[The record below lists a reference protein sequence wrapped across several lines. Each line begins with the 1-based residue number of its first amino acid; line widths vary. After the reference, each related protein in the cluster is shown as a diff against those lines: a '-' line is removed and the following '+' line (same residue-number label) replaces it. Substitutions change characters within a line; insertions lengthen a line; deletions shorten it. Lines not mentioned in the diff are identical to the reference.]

1 MSTQR
6 MLGVMSLA
14 CALALAGCDEELEEH
29 VDGGEEPMELDDAG
43 KPRPDAGQPADP
55 SDAAVSDGGVPVQDA
70 AADAAMNDASPVQ
83 DGALSQDASTDGS
96 TQHSDAGS
104 QNSDAGAP
112 NADGGASQPPQSTGA
127 HFFLPTQEPENT
139 SAPTVEVDAAGNV
152 HSVYPAYAGGDA
164 FYSFCASDGSCTG
177 SESAKVVHF
186 QVDASVSNTMLALT
200 KDGKPRVLFA
210 TYQQVYWGECDA
222 NCGERSSWTFAS
234 ILNHGSKR
242 QVTGEALALDAQG
255 RPRFLMHTY
264 RALFGI
270 GQQAPEEIYAQCDA
284 SCDKPESWRYDVV
297 APEIWDGS
305 HLRFDAQGRA
315 HVATTVVPFEGN
327 APKDPVTA
335 YLRCDAADCGAND
348 AFRGIGFVPPYESRV
363 DAVTMLPA
371 VSLALTKAGEP
382 RVALIG
388 KSAAGKKQLIYFACT
403 GDCKTLAGWKGT
415 ELTSHDAIGSGLDLA
430 LDANDHPRLAY
441 TFNYNI
447 LYRYCDEANCATDEA
462 KWDDGLVEAS
472 SNIPPD
478 HIFLWENCTIGA
490 WFLHDPSIALTR
502 DGKLR
507 VGYQARDLS
516 GGFTRPDPTKP
527 GCVPGLDMTFARMA
541 IMK

>member
-1 MSTQR
+1 MQR
-6 MLGVMSLA
+6 MLGVVSLA
-14 CALALAGCDEELEEH
+14 CALALAGCDEELEEQ
-29 VDGGEEPMELDDAG
+29 VDGGDEPMELEDGGSPA
-43 KPRPDAGQPADP
+43 PRPDPGKPDDQN
-55 SDAAVSDGGVPVQDA
+55 DAAARDAGASVQDGGTHSDGGGP
-70 AADAAMNDASPVQ
+70 NDAGVSDAGNAP
-83 DGALSQDASTDGS
+83 DGALNQDG
-96 TQHSDAGS
+96 GMP
-104 QNSDAGAP
+104 SDAGAP
-112 NADGGASQPPQSTGA
+112 GDGGASQPPRSSGT
-127 HFFLPTQEPENT
+127 HFFLPTKEPENT
-139 SAPTVEVDAAGNV
+139 SAPTLEVDAAGNV

-186 QVDASVSNTMLALT
+186 QVDGSVSNTMLALT
-200 KDGKPRVLFA
+200 KEGKPRVLFA
-210 TYQQVYWGECDA
+210 TYMQVYWGECDS
-222 NCGERSSWTFAS
+222 NCGERSSWKFAS
-234 ILNHGSKR
+234 ILNHQSKR

-284 SCDKPESWRYDVV
+284 SCASADSWRYDVV
-297 APEIWDGS
+297 ATEIWDGS
-305 HLRFDAQGRA
+305 QLRFDAQGRA

-335 YLRCDAADCGAND
+335 YLRCDAADCGAAD
-348 AFRGIGFVPPYESRV
+348 SFRGIGFVPPYESRV

-371 VSLALTKAGEP
+371 VSLALTRTGEP

-388 KSAAGKKQLIYFACT
+388 KSETGKKQLIYFACS
-403 GDCKTLAGWKGT
+403 GDCKTLDGWKGT

-447 LYRYCDEANCATDEA
+447 LYRFCDEADCATHEA

-472 SNIPPD
+472 SNIPAD
-478 HIFLWENCTIGA
+478 NIFLWDNCTVGA
-490 WFLHDPSIALTR
+490 WFLHDPSIALTSQ
-502 DGKLR
+502 GALR

-527 GCVPGLDMTFARMA
+527 GCVAGLDMTFARMA
-541 IMK
+541 IME

>member
-1 MSTQR
+1 
-6 MLGVMSLA
+6 LA
-14 CALALAGCDEELEEH
+14 CALALAGCDEELEER
-29 VDGGEEPMELDDAG
+29 VDGGEQPAELEDAG
-43 KPRPDAGQPADP
+43 IPKPRPDAGPPEDQN
-55 SDAAVSDGGVPVQDA
+55 DAAPSDGGVSMQ
-70 AADAAMNDASPVQ
+70 
-83 DGALSQDASTDGS
+83 DGS
-96 TQHSDAGS
+96 TQRDSGAQHDGGASDAGDAALKQDGS
-104 QNSDAGAP
+104 VQGDAGAHS
-112 NADGGASQPPQSTGA
+112 DSGASQPPASLGT
-127 HFFLPTQEPENT
+127 HFFLPTKEPENT
-139 SAPTVEVDAAGNV
+139 SAPTLEVDAAGNV

-164 FYSFCASDGSCTG
+164 FYSFCANDGSCTG
-177 SESAKVVHF
+177 SDSAEVVHF
-186 QVDASVSNTMLALT
+186 QVDGSVSSTMLALT

-210 TYQQVYWGECDA
+210 TYMQVYWGECDSH
-222 NCGERSSWTFAS
+222 CGERSSWKFAS
-234 ILNHGSKR
+234 ILNHQSKR

-270 GQQAPEEIYAQCDA
+270 GQQAPEQIYAQCDA
-284 SCDKPESWRYDVV
+284 SCDSAESWRYDVV
-297 APEIWDGS
+297 ATQEIWDGS
-305 HLRFDAQGRA
+305 QLRFDAQGRA

-335 YLRCDAADCGAND
+335 YLRCDAADCGAAD
-348 AFRGIGFVPPYESRV
+348 SFRGIGFVPPYESRV

-371 VSLALTKAGEP
+371 VSLALTKAGDP

-388 KSAAGKKQLIYFACT
+388 KSESGKKQLIYFACS

-415 ELTSHDAIGSGLDLA
+415 ELTSHEAIGSGLDLA

-447 LYRYCDEANCATDEA
+447 LYRFCDETDCATDVA

-472 SNIPPD
+472 SNIPAD
-478 HIFLWENCTIGA
+478 HIFLWENCTVGA
-490 WFLHDPSIALTR
+490 WFLHDPSIALTSE
-502 DGKLR
+502 GKLR

-527 GCVPGLDMTFARMA
+527 GCVAGLDMTFARVA
-541 IMK
+541 IMP